1 MLPGETET
9 DSSVEETT
17 QAVILNPTTASSRDQ
32 EGLSDEQIAGQ
43 NDHKLL
49 IAIAYNVRKLEGQNE
64 KIVTALKQNNRY
76 LRTIHRNMKA
86 LMALHEDQLNL
97 TDDN

>member
-1 MLPGETET
+1 M
-9 DSSVEETT
+9 EETT
-17 QAVILNPTTASSRDQ
+17 EAELIINPPVSSGDGQ
-32 EGLSDEQIAGQ
+32 GLSEDDIAQQ

-76 LRTIHRNMKA
+76 LRSIHRNMKA
-86 LMALHEDQLNL
+86 LLALHDAELNN
-97 TDDN
+97 DN

>member
-1 MLPGETET
+1 MAQTQLQINNDQKVGDSVKKKETVE
-9 DSSVEETT
+9 DSEKDE
-17 QAVILNPTTASSRDQ
+17 D
-32 EGLSDEQIAGQ
+32 SDITKD

-76 LRTIHRNMKA
+76 LRSIHRNMKA
-86 LMALHEDQLNL
+86 LLALHDAELNN
-97 TDDN
+97 DN